1 MYECVT
7 ELWLAGTLLKSPTG
21 IRGLLYVCFVFL
33 TYHYGY
39 KPKKKS
45 IRATMFSVLDCVVYT
60 AFFNWLRNYLFKR
73 GCLAQSVEHLAYNE
87 SVSGSSPLTP
97 KARRCKIKSRSEAC
111 CTKPRTGYMRLC
123 HTCYKEKGRF
133 RSRPLGRLRTLDFDQ
148 LASIRFRSTNVD
160 HFTNHLISSNL
171 KNKYRKFEGKLSG
184 HSGTGKHTRFRPWG
198 ESRAG
203 FKSCCPYINKL
214 IVYLWR

>member
-1 MYECVT
+1 M
-7 ELWLAGTLLKSPTG
+7 
-21 IRGLLYVCFVFL
+21 LYQ
-33 TYHYGY
+33 
-39 KPKKKS
+39 
-45 IRATMFSVLDCVVYT
+45 A
-60 AFFNWLRNYLFKR
+60 
-73 GCLAQSVEHLAYNE
+73 AYW
-87 SVSGSSPLTP
+87 VHAAMPHMLQ
-97 KARRCKIKSRSEAC
+97 R
-111 CTKPRTGYMRLC
+111 
-123 HTCYKEKGRF
+123 KGAL

-203 FKSCCPYINKL
+203 SSPAVRI
-214 IVYLWR
+214 